1 MYMYKYVYVCIYIYI
16 HTQLQRVVDKS
27 FAQLGRKQAA
37 PVRSVMAEEWVD
49 LGQVGTG
56 GGLL

>member
-1 MYMYKYVYVCIYIYI
+1 MYVYIYI

-49 LGQVGTG
+49 LVQVGTG